1 MKISLVTE
9 VYLLL
14 LMLFFVI
21 YHSLVI
27 LISIQTRRLGSISDV
42 DNSPQSLLSFSG
54 NKDVHALYDFMLNY
68 RSFLT
73 SLTSVDVPL
82 LCSPV
87 PFQNA
92 ALSAPEVSCGEL
104 KRADHVAFPLKGSKM
119 KDEAN
124 EIKDAY
130 IPPCATM
137 GSKGRSF
144 EARYDKFCHCA

>member
-1 MKISLVTE
+1 MPLCRSKVEQVTTEDLVE
-9 VYLLL
+9 FSEIEKHKLG
-14 LMLFFVI
+14 
-21 YHSLVI
+21 
-27 LISIQTRRLGSISDV
+27 QTRRLGSISDV

-92 ALSAPEVSCGEL
+92 ALSAPETKPTPKQQQVKPYKKAHMHLEFRRL
-104 KRADHVAFPLKGSKM
+104 L
-119 KDEAN
+119 
-124 EIKDAY
+124 
-130 IPPCATM
+130 
-137 GSKGRSF
+137 
-144 EARYDKFCHCA
+144 